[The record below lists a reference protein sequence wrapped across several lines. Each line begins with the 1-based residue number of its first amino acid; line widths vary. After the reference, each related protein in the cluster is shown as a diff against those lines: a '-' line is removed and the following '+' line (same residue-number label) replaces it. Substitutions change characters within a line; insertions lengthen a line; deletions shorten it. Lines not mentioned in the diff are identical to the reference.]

1 MNHTKGEWKVMH
13 RNCNELQATFHGVAI
28 GNTFVEIST
37 QNSLSDCHLIA
48 AAPDLLSML
57 EFACETLDDL
67 LECLSEEQANDVYK
81 IKEIENLLKKARGGL

>member
-1 MNHTKGEWKVMH
+1 MSHTKGEWKVMR
-13 RNCNELQATFHGVAI
+13 RNCNELQTTFYGVAI
-28 GNTFVEIST
+28 GDTFVEIPT
-37 QNSLSDCHLIA
+37 QDSLGDCHLIA
-48 AAPDLLSML
+48 AAPGMLSML